1 MGATSPRKRGEVKAV
16 QAIARPLA
24 GEDAIGLTQH
34 EDYIVVDRDIGPN
47 TMNVHAAPF
56 FVPPRPAAP
65 DEELGLYRFLVA
77 VRTNALQIW
86 PRSAYEQDVLVGR
99 GFGRTRLLINSPD
112 AIHRVLVENTANYGR
127 SAATIRILR
136 PIVGKGLL
144 LSEGEDWRY
153 QRRTIAPAMSP
164 RVVPMMARHV
174 ALATEDTI
182 AQVAALAARGPVDIL
197 AAVQFLALEIAARSM
212 FSLEMRQYGA
222 ALRRLITR
230 FATSLG
236 RPYFLDLM
244 LPATIPTLRDLA
256 RMRFRSK
263 WVTFMD
269 EIIEAR
275 LHVPPQGKPRD
286 LFDMLLAARDPE
298 TGKAFSRQQLRDQMA
313 TMIVAGHETTAL
325 TLFWSLYLLASSPAE
340 QERVAEEV
348 GTIDLAP
355 DTAADALAKLPY
367 TKAVVNEAL
376 RLYPP
381 AFALA
386 RMAIAPDRLGDVA
399 VPRGALIMMSPW
411 VLHRHL
417 RLWKDPDVFN
427 PSRFLGE
434 APLAHRFAYMPF
446 GAGPRICIGAQFAL
460 TEACLVLAMMIQRF
474 EVSLAEARPVLPV
487 AVIVTQPD
495 HPAPFRVRPR
505 I

>member
-1 MGATSPRKRGEVKAV
+1 
-16 QAIARPLA
+16 
-24 GEDAIGLTQH
+24 
-34 EDYIVVDRDIGPN
+34 
-47 TMNVHAAPF
+47 MNVHAPPL

-65 DEELGLYRFLVA
+65 PEELGFYRFLVA

-86 PRSAYEQDVLVGR
+86 HKSAYEEDVLVGR
-99 GFGRTRLLINSPD
+99 AFGRTRLLVNAPD
-112 AIHRVLVENTANYGR
+112 AIHRVLVDNTANYCR
-127 SAATIRILR
+127 TAATIRILR

-144 LSEGEDWRY
+144 LSEGEDWRH

-164 RVVPMMARHV
+164 RVVPMIARHV
-174 ALATEDTI
+174 ALATEETVAQI
-182 AQVAALAARGPVDIL
+182 AAIAAHKPVDIL
-197 AAVQFLALEIAARSM
+197 ATVQFLALEIAARSM

-222 ALRRLITR
+222 ALRKMIIS
-230 FATSLG
+230 FAASLG

-244 LPATIPTLRDLA
+244 LPAAIPTLRDLA
-256 RMRFRSK
+256 RMRFRSR
-263 WVTFMD
+263 WVAFMD

-275 LHVPPQGKPRD
+275 LRAPQHGKPRD

-298 TGKAFSRQQLRDQMA
+298 TGAAFSREQLRDQMA

-325 TLFWSLYLLASSPAE
+325 TLFWSLYLLASSPAD
-340 QERVAEEV
+340 QERVAQEV
-348 GTIDLAP
+348 RTIDLAP
-355 DTAADALAKLPY
+355 DSAADALAKLPY

-386 RMAIAPDRLGDVA
+386 RMAVGPDRLGDVA
-399 VPRGALIMMSPW
+399 VPRGALIMISPW
-411 VLHRHL
+411 VLQRHL
-417 RLWKDPDVFN
+417 RLWKDPDAFN

-460 TEACLVLAMMIQRF
+460 TEACLVLATMVQRF
-474 EVSLAEARPVLPV
+474 QVSLADATPVLPV

-495 HPAPFRVRPR
+495 HPAPFRLRPR
-505 I
+505 S

>member
-1 MGATSPRKRGEVKAV
+1 
-16 QAIARPLA
+16 
-24 GEDAIGLTQH
+24 
-34 EDYIVVDRDIGPN
+34 
-47 TMNVHAAPF
+47 MNVHARGF

-65 DEELGLYRFLVA
+65 SEELGFYRFLVA

-86 PRSAYEQDVLVGR
+86 PKSAYEEDVLIGSA
-99 GFGRTRLLINSPD
+99 FGRPRLLINAPE
-112 AIHRVLVENTANYGR
+112 AIHRVLVENTANYCR
-127 SAATIRILR
+127 TSATIRILR

-144 LSEGEDWRY
+144 LSEGDEWRH

-174 ALATEDTI
+174 AMATEETI
-182 AQVAALAARGPVDIL
+182 AQIAAIAPHKPVDIL
-197 AAVQFLALEIAARSM
+197 TTVQFLALEIAARSM

-222 ALRRLITR
+222 ALRRQIMR
-230 FATSLG
+230 FAARLG

-244 LPATIPTLRDLA
+244 LPAAIPTLRDLA
-256 RMRFRSK
+256 RMRFRSQ
-263 WVTFMD
+263 WVAFMD

-275 LHVPPQGKPRD
+275 LRTPQEGKPRD

-298 TGKAFSRQQLRDQMA
+298 TGEAFSRAQLRDQMA

-325 TLFWSLYLLASSPAE
+325 TLFWSLYLLASSPTD
-340 QERVAEEV
+340 QERVADEV
-348 GTIDLAP
+348 RAINLAP
-355 DTAADALAKLPY
+355 DTAAEALAKLPY

-386 RMAIAPDRLGDVA
+386 RMALGPDRLGDVA
-399 VPRGALIMMSPW
+399 VPGGALVMMSPW
-411 VLHRHL
+411 VLHRHS
-417 RLWKDPDVFN
+417 RLWKDPDAFN

-446 GAGPRICIGAQFAL
+446 GAGPRICIGAQLAL

-474 EVSLAEARPVLPV
+474 HVALADPTPVLPV

-495 HPAPFRVRPR
+495 HAAPFRMRPR
-505 I
+505 G